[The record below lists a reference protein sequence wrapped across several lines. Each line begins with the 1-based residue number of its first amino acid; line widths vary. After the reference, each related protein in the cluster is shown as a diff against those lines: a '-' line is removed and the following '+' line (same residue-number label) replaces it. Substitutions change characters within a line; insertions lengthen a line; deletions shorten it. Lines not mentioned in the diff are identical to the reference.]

1 MFTDSH
7 CHINADDFNDDREDA
22 VIRARTM
29 RVDYILDVCDDIADM
44 PRLIKFCENH
54 RHIYTSVGVHPE
66 LADKYDDISDV
77 DILNYVQSPK
87 VIGIG
92 ECGLDYHY
100 NADTKEKQLKLLQQ
114 HITAAQKSGL
124 PLIIHNRES
133 DDDMI
138 TLLKEAYKKQ
148 KFKGELHC
156 FSSSEKLAEF
166 ALSIGFYLSA
176 SGIITFKKSED
187 IRQIFQNVP
196 INRLLIETD
205 SPYLAPIPH
214 RGQRNEPAF
223 VVNTAEVLANLKKM
237 DIEELAQVT
246 TDNFL
251 TLFSKARIHD

>member
-54 RHIYTSVGVHPE
+54 RHIYTSIGVHPE

-196 INRLLIETD
+196 VNRLLIETD

-223 VVNTAEVLANLKKM
+223 VVNTAEVLANLKKI

>member
-7 CHINADDFNDDREDA
+7 CHINADDFNDDREDT

-196 INRLLIETD
+196 VNRLLIETD

-251 TLFSKARIHD
+251 TLFSKARIYD

>member
-54 RHIYTSVGVHPE
+54 RHIYTSGGVHPE

-196 INRLLIETD
+196 VNRLLIETD

-251 TLFSKARIHD
+251 TLFSKARVYD

>member
-54 RHIYTSVGVHPE
+54 RHVYTSVGVHPE
-66 LADKYDDISDV
+66 LADKYDNISDV

-196 INRLLIETD
+196 VNRLLIETD

>member
-7 CHINADDFNDDREDA
+7 CHINADDFKEDREDTVA
-22 VIRARTM
+22 RARNM

-44 PRLIKFCENH
+44 PRLINFCEKH
-54 RHIYTSVGVHPE
+54 HHIYTSVGVHPE
-66 LADKYDDISDV
+66 LADKYDNITAST
-77 DILNYVQSPK
+77 ILNYVQSSK

-114 HITAAQKSGL
+114 HIIAAQKSGL

-133 DDDMI
+133 DDDMMI
-138 TLLKEAYKKQ
+138 LLEEAYKKQ
-148 KFKGELHC
+148 KFTGVLHC

-187 IRQIFQNVP
+187 IRLIFKNIPQ
-196 INRLLIETD
+196 NRLLIETD

-237 DIEELAQVT
+237 NIEELAKVT

-251 TLFSKARIHD
+251 TLFSKANKND

>member
-66 LADKYDDISDV
+66 LADKYDNISDV

-196 INRLLIETD
+196 VNRLLIETD

-251 TLFSKARIHD
+251 TLFSKARIHG

>member
-196 INRLLIETD
+196 VNRLLIETD

-251 TLFSKARIHD
+251 TLFSKARVYD

>member
-114 HITAAQKSGL
+114 HVTAAQKSGL

-196 INRLLIETD
+196 VNRLLIETD